1 MAGTRLAVNTVD
13 ETYGWDFPAGK
24 TNEKIKSGR
33 GGVLKDEA
41 TAIGVE
47 GNMVIGHGGDSR
59 YYWFTDGSLD
69 NKILLFQ
76 SRYSR
81 GDDGSI
87 TVLTPTIEIC
97 DAKTWVVSRIVNQL
111 TDWPS
116 MQNVYGAVGI
126 GTVLYPIDFD
136 KAKIAKIPMTG
147 SSAYVETAAY
157 TFTNPSYPTD
167 KSYGVAL
174 SADLAANRLYGLFIT
189 VDDLLSPTANYREST
204 VVEIDLAT
212 FTEIRRTKRVS
223 TVDASLNLGCNAFTL
238 ERYGSKLHVCS
249 IGGRQGG
256 GTPNAGSKLDVI
268 DLADTSDPTG
278 LVFTTAF
285 MASDLIPILG
295 EGPELRD
302 ITFTN
307 DGNAYVLAGYYDPNY
322 RIFNG
327 QVLQFPAGNV
337 KPDYLT
343 GSYFFP
349 TELPN
354 QGSVFAVLAND
365 NNRIWLARGMY
376 VDLCAQELEL
386 GNALV
391 PIDTKAS
398 YEING
403 PANTYYL
410 NSVTL
415 YGEDPAATPAML
427 RGKSGYQAPAFASN
441 SVRALIERQR
451 LLREEEEKREAIRAR
466 IAANRK
472 QQGK

>member
-1 MAGTRLAVNTVD
+1 MAGTRLAVSTVD
-13 ETYGWDFPAGK
+13 RTYGWGAKKNNF
-24 TNEKIKSGR
+24 EERFGR
-33 GGVLKDEA
+33 GGVLKDET

-47 GNMVIGHGGDSR
+47 GNKVIGTSGDTR
-59 YYWFTDGSLD
+59 YYWFTDDSLD

-76 SRYSR
+76 SRYR
-81 GDDGSI
+81 REDDGSI
-87 TVLTPTIEIC
+87 TVLPPTIEIC
-97 DAKTWVVSRIVNQL
+97 DAKTWVVSRIINQL
-111 TDWPS
+111 ADWPS

-126 GTVLYPIDFD
+126 ETVLYPIDFD
-136 KAKIAKIPMTG
+136 KAKIAKIPTTG
-147 SSAYVETAAY
+147 SSAFVETAAY
-157 TFTNPSYPTD
+157 TFTNPSYPND

-174 SADLAANRLYGLFIT
+174 CADLAKNKLYGLFIT
-189 VDDLLSPTANYREST
+189 VDDLMSATANYREST

-223 TVDASLNLGCNAFTL
+223 TVDASLNLGRNAFTL
-238 ERYGSKLHVCS
+238 ELHGSKLYVCS
-249 IGGRQGG
+249 IGGVQGN
-256 GTPNAGSKLDVI
+256 GTPNPGSKLDVI
-268 DLADTSDPTG
+268 DLANTSDPTG
-278 LVFTTAF
+278 LAFTKAF
-285 MASDLIPILG
+285 MASDLIG
-295 EGPELRD
+295 ELRD

-307 DGNAYVLAGYYDPNY
+307 DGNAYVLAGHYIAGYTAFD
-322 RIFNG
+322 G
-327 QVLQFPAGNV
+327 CVLQFPADHV
-337 KPDYLT
+337 TPDYLT
-343 GSYFFP
+343 GIYSFP
-349 TELPN
+349 TTFPN

-376 VDLCAQELEL
+376 VDLCAQEFEL
-386 GNALV
+386 GEALV

-441 SVRALIERQR
+441 SVRALFERQR
-451 LLREEEEKREAIRAR
+451 LVREEEEKRQAIRAR

-472 QQGK
+472 QLGK